1 MREFTRKSTHKH
13 NITDTHKHTVFQI
26 VSLKKN
32 GNGFCITADGVFVVQ
47 VKVLAGLQWNS
58 KQNSQEEEALEK
70 GQRWGSRDQRAK
82 AAKKKKSIFN
92 RAAVYTSSHLK
103 WKSLY
108 GAETS
113 ALIMLNF
120 TMMRGGERPW

>member
-1 MREFTRKSTHKH
+1 MHHSRWSVCGPGQGSSGTAVEFQTKL
-13 NITDTHKHTVFQI
+13 I
-26 VSLKKN
+26 
-32 GNGFCITADGVFVVQ
+32 GGGGFGEGAEVGV
-47 VKVLAGLQWNS
+47 
-58 KQNSQEEEALEK
+58 
-70 GQRWGSRDQRAK
+70 QRSEGEGC
-82 AAKKKKSIFN
+82 KKKKSIFN